1 MCLRSGFRRAI
12 ESVWP
17 AMPVPEDLHETA
29 RLLAQTSAHALPRPR
44 PMEELRVEE
53 EHDHRRGARRRVQLK
68 CLTHV
73 PQVHRPCL
81 SLDTPHTECTS
92 IKTSTDPSG
101 ELARES
107 RPATMP

>member
-53 EHDHRRGARRRVQLK
+53 EEHDHRGARQRRVQLK
-68 CLTHV
+68 CLTRPSSPPTLQV
-73 PQVHRPCL
+73 PRHTAAYLMYIYPD
-81 SLDTPHTECTS
+81 LD
-92 IKTSTDPSG
+92 
-101 ELARES
+101 
-107 RPATMP
+107 